1 MHGRAEP
8 LRQFRKQGDASL
20 RVEETAVTLKDGHGF
35 RRRTVAWIAPG
46 DIRAGQ
52 HFVGQVVFRT

>member
-20 RVEETAVTLKDGHGF
+20 RVEETAVTLKDGQWFPPADGSL
-35 RRRTVAWIAPG
+35 
-46 DIRAGQ
+46 DSAG
-52 HFVGQVVFRT
+52 